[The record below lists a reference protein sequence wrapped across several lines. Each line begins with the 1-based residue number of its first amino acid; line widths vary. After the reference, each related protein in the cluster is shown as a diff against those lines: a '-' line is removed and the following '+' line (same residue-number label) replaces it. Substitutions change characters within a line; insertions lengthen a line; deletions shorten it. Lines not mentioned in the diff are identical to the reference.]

1 MRIGRRDK
9 KVTIQRMTP
18 GRNLYNENVP
28 EWTNLATVWAHL
40 KTVSG
45 KEALSSEQVVASN
58 TAVFNIRYRTLTTQ
72 DRVLCN
78 GQIYQ
83 IESLNELGRKKELEL
98 ICTTRENE

>member
-1 MRIGRRDK
+1 MM
-9 KVTIQRMTP
+9 Q

-45 KEALSSEQVVASN
+45 KEALSSEQIVASN

-72 DRVLCN
+72 DRVLCE
-78 GQIYQ
+78 GKVYQ